1 MTISN
6 STISGNSATFTKDAY
21 VANAY
26 GGLYNAG
33 TMTISNSTISGNSA
47 NIGDLGGSSVN
58 GYAGLYNSGTLT
70 ISNSTISGNSASLG
84 ADEYYT
90 NGYGGLY
97 NAGTLA
103 LSNSTISGNS
113 ANLGALPINA
123 NGYGGLYNAKTLTLS
138 NSTVYGNSASV
149 GALPSNWNA
158 YGGIF
163 NGGTLAGLIAKNSI
177 VANNPSGGN
186 CAGTFTS
193 QGYNLSDDASC
204 AASFTKTGDLN
215 NSPAGLDTS
224 GLQSNGG
231 LTQTIAL
238 LSTSPAVDA
247 IPLSPINYCTDT
259 SGNAVTADQRGE
271 TRPQGSACD
280 IGAFELT
287 QVQTSTI
294 AQTISFTT
302 AAPAIATYNSTFP
315 VAAQSTSGLTVTLS
329 LGSGS
334 TSVCSLGT
342 PSVAGGV
349 TSATVTMLS
358 GTGTCTVFAIQ
369 LGDATYNAAAL
380 QQTSAIAQ
388 AIGQTIL
395 FTQAAPSNASY
406 RSLFT
411 VAAQSSSG
419 LTVTLSVDASST
431 SVCSLGTPSVASG
444 VTSAIVTVLSA
455 TGTCTIDANQAGNSN
470 YNAATQLQTSTAI
483 TTLSLSIGDV
493 AVDVGNSTIT
503 KLKAADG
510 TVLWSTS
517 VTNDGAIAVD
527 QFDFGVYT
535 GYGSHSFSSP
545 GTVYKLDS
553 SGAQVWS
560 NSINSTGGCNFY
572 YVNNAAVD
580 TTSAAPGVVWTEGGC
595 YGAIAKSS
603 RTNGA
608 QQWAVSTNDIGRAS
622 IDPSTGQIYAITNA
636 GPSYSYNTLYRAS
649 AAGSLTSASSCEG
662 YTDLNPGDG
671 TLYRGGN
678 MASNGCGL
686 TLSQMN
692 KGSLGA
698 TNWSMNLSTY
708 IASFDA
714 LAVQPWSG
722 GYIFVA
728 SVSSSEIVVVDPATQ
743 TVVRTFTTAVTPNN
757 IAVNP
762 SGGNVYV
769 TNNSSHFVYA
779 YSPTGSLVWTSPDL
793 GGPAYSIAAP
803 RGVVGN
809 PPMANQTISF
819 TATAPP
825 NASYNSTFTVGAQ
838 SDSGLTVTL
847 SVDGSSTS
855 VCSLGTPSVASGV
868 TSATVTMS
876 SGTGTCTIDANQ
888 PGDINYNAAAQ
899 QQTSA
904 TATLAS
910 QTISFT
916 TTAPSTASYGS
927 TFSVAAQS
935 TSGLSVSLTVDAIS
949 TGVCSLGTTSVA
961 GGVTSATVT
970 ISSGTGTCT
979 IDANQSGNSNYNA
992 AAQQQTS
999 AAALLASQSLSFS
1012 TTAPSTA
1019 SYGSTFLVAAQST
1032 SGLTV
1037 SLTVD
1042 AVSTGVCSLG
1052 SSIVAGGV
1060 TSAAATML
1068 SANGVCT
1075 IDANQA
1081 GDGNYSLAAQQQTS
1095 ATATKSDASTYVTSS
1110 LNAASYGQ
1118 SVTLTATVTAVPPA
1132 TGTPSGGTLTFMDGA
1147 TVLGTGSPLTLSSLP
1162 SSAQGWNSITTS
1174 GTAPGSLCNLP
1185 ILGDGHGDLIF
1196 YGQPAC
1202 SGANQLWVLS
1212 NSNGLGGTPTWTQLS
1227 PTGGTP
1233 PGRHAAMSVYDPT
1246 TNSMIIFGGCLS
1258 GCTPAGNDVWVLS
1271 HANGKGGTPAWTQLA
1286 PSGAAPNP
1294 RINSSAAYDPVTN
1307 RLMIFAGQN
1316 GGGSACGTYSDTW
1329 VLTNANGTG
1338 GAPAWIQ
1345 LSPTGGP
1352 PAGQYGPTTFYD
1364 SANNRMTVT
1373 GGSGIVGGSCSP
1385 TNAVWVLSNANG
1397 LGGAPVWTNLIPQ
1410 GAAGAPA
1417 NFGGVTTGVYDA
1429 LNNRGLLQAQ
1439 SPTNTVWAIINA
1451 NGLGGPAAWAD
1462 LNPSGGPATTG
1473 IYGVVLDS
1481 TNNLLSSLHG
1491 DNTVWVMGTG
1501 VDPITAIYSGDS
1513 NFNATGADAGSTAT
1527 PLPQTVNQVSQT
1539 ISFTTTAPA
1548 NAAYNSTFP
1557 VAAQS
1562 TSGLTVT
1569 LSVDAVSSGVCSLG
1583 TSSVA
1588 SGVTSATVTM
1598 LSASGICS
1606 IDANQ
1611 SGNGNYSAAVQQQT
1625 SATAVL
1631 AGQTISFT
1639 TTAPSTASYSS
1650 TFPVAAQ
1657 STSGLTVS
1665 LSVDAVSTGVC
1676 SLGTSSVAG
1685 GVTSATVTMLSASGI
1700 CTIDANQSGN
1710 ANYSAA
1716 TQQQTSATATLATQA
1731 LLTVTGPA
1739 SVTYGTT
1746 GTATATGGSGTGAVT
1761 FSAGAST
1768 GCSVIGTT
1776 VSVSNAAGTCSL
1788 TATKAADNNYSATT
1802 SAAFP
1807 VTLVPASQALLTVT
1821 GPASVTYGT
1830 TGTATATGGS
1840 GTGALSFS
1848 AGASTGCS
1856 VIGTT
1861 VSVSNAA
1868 GTCSLTATKAADS
1881 NYSAATSAAFPVTL
1895 VPASQALL
1903 TVTGPASVTYGTT
1916 GTATATGGSGTGA
1929 LSFSAGAST
1938 GCSVIGTTVSVSN
1951 AAGTC
1956 SLTATKAADNNYSA
1970 ATSAAFPVTLVPASQ
1985 ALLTVTGPAS
1995 VTYGTTGTATA
2006 TGGSGTGALS
2016 FSAGASTGCSVIGT
2030 TVSVSNA
2037 AGTCSLTATKAADNN
2052 YSAATSAAFPVT
2064 LVPASQALLTVTGP
2078 ASVTYG
2084 TTGTA
2089 TATGG
2094 SGTGALSFS
2103 AGASTG
2109 CSVIGTTVSVSNAAG
2124 TCSLTATK
2132 AADSNYSAATSAA
2145 FPVTLVPASQALLTV
2160 TGPASV
2166 TYGTT
2171 GTATATG
2178 GSGTG
2183 ALSFSA
2189 GASTGCSVIGTTVS
2203 VSNAAGT
2210 CSLTATKAADSNYSA
2225 ATSAAFP
2232 VTLVPASQALL
2243 TVTGP
2248 ASVTYG
2254 TTGTA
2259 TATGGS
2265 GTGALSFSAGAS
2277 TGCSVIGTTVS
2288 VSNAAGTCS
2297 LTATKAAD
2305 NNYSAATSA
2314 AFPVTLVKA
2323 SATLTLS
2330 NLSQT
2335 YDGTPKSVTVTTNPN
2350 GLTGVSVTYTGTG
2363 GTTYGPTTTA
2373 PTAAGI
2379 YAVDASLT
2387 NSNYQATDAVGTLT
2401 ITAPTLVSIQM
2412 VPANPSILLGLT
2424 QQFTAT
2430 GTYSDNSTQNI
2441 TASVTWSSAT
2451 PSVATIGANTGLAI
2465 GVSAGTSQITAI
2477 LGSVKSASVTLTV
2490 DNPAPSIGN
2499 LSPLH
2504 SPAGTAFTLTV
2515 RGSGFV
2521 STSTVSFNGKKEA
2534 TTFSSGTQL
2543 MVAIPATDISS
2554 GGAVNVTV
2562 TNPAPGGSTS
2572 TASSFTIDDFG
2583 VAGPGSTVYVIPG
2596 QPTPVTISIAP
2607 TINGF
2612 ADAVQLGV
2620 SGLPRGTT
2628 AQFSQDPVTP
2638 GSTTTKVTMTITAT
2652 AAAALPPVP
2661 TGKNFPAGPMGLLA
2675 AILAAGLL
2683 AVRRRMPWGAL
2694 LPARAGALALWLIMV
2709 GGLAV
2714 SLGGCASVPGTG
2726 NSNATPPGTY
2736 TITVT
2741 GMSGTAQHSG
2751 SVTLSIE

>member
-1 MTISN
+1 MFATRLLHLLYATSLTKIRTFFRVHQGRELHSLVHFAKGPGICGSLILLAAFSAAPVSASTLTVTNINDSGPGSLRDAIANAASGDTINFSTAGTITLASTLTINTSLTITGAGASNVAVSGNNAVQVLSIGPGVTVNLFSLTIQNGLNVGGGTYGSVAGGGIYNAGTLTLSNSTVSGNTVSATGNGYYVSVYGGGIYNAGTLTLIN
-6 STISGNSATFTKDAY
+6 STISGNI
-21 VANAY
+21 ANGGGNDYY
-26 GGLYNAG
+26 GAVTG
-33 TMTISNSTISGNSA
+33 
-47 NIGDLGGSSVN
+47 
-58 GYAGLYNSGTLT
+58 
-70 ISNSTISGNSASLG
+70 
-84 ADEYYT
+84 
-90 NGYGGLY
+90 GGLY
-97 NAGTLA
+97 NAGTLR

-113 ANLGALPINA
+113 TISANDFFGSTTGA
-123 NGYGGLYNAKTLTLS
+123 
-138 NSTVYGNSASV
+138 
-149 GALPSNWNA
+149 
-158 YGGIF
+158 GIS
-163 NGGTLAGLIAKNSI
+163 NGGTLTAKNSI

-186 CAGTFTS
+186 CAGTIIS
-193 QGYNLSDDASC
+193 QGYNLSDDATC
-204 AASFTKTGDLN
+204 AASFTHTGDLN
-215 NSPAGLDTS
+215 STPAGLDPI
-224 GLQSNGG
+224 GLKTNGG
-231 LTQTIAL
+231 STQTIAL

-247 IPLSPINYCTDT
+247 IPLSPINYCTDA
-259 SGNAVTADQRGE
+259 SGNAVTTDQRGV
-271 TRPQGSACD
+271 TRPQGAACD

-287 QVQTSTI
+287 QVQTSTL

-342 PSVAGGV
+342 AGVAGGV

-369 LGDATYNAAAL
+369 LGDATFNAAAL
-380 QQTSAIAQ
+380 QQTSATAQ

-395 FTQAAPSNASY
+395 FTQEAPSNASY

-419 LTVTLSVDASST
+419 LTVALSVDASST

-455 TGTCTIDANQAGNSN
+455 TGTCTIDADQPGNNN
-470 YNAATQLQTSTAI
+470 YSAATQQQTSAAI
-483 TTLSLSIGDV
+483 AALSSSIGDV

-510 TVLWSTS
+510 TALWSTS

-553 SGAQVWS
+553 SGAQIWS
-560 NSINSTGGCNFY
+560 NSISVTGGCNFY
-572 YVNNAAVD
+572 YVNNVAVD

-608 QQWAVSTNDIGRAS
+608 QQWAVSTSDIGRAS
-622 IDPSTGQIYAITNA
+622 IDSSTGQIYAITNA

-692 KGSLGA
+692 KGSLGT
-698 TNWSMNLSTY
+698 TNWSMSLSTY

-819 TATAPP
+819 TATAPA

-847 SVDGSSTS
+847 SVDGGSTG
-855 VCSLGTPSVASGV
+855 VCSLGTPSLASGV

-888 PGDINYNAAAQ
+888 AGDINYNAAAQ
-899 QQTSA
+899 QQTLA

-927 TFSVAAQS
+927 TFPMAAQS

-970 ISSGTGTCT
+970 ISSSTGTCT
-979 IDANQSGNSNYNA
+979 IDANQAGNSNYNA

-999 AAALLASQSLSFS
+999 ATAVLASQSISFT

-1081 GDGNYSLAAQQQTS
+1081 GDGNYSVAAQQQTS

-1132 TGTPSGGTLTFMDGA
+1132 TGTSSGGTLTFMDGA

-1162 SSAQGWNSITTS
+1162 GSAQGWSSITTS

-1185 ILGDGHGDLIF
+1185 ILGDGQGDLIF

-1212 NSNGLGGTPTWTQLS
+1212 NANGLGGTPTWTQLS

-1271 HANGKGGTPAWTQLA
+1271 HANGKGGTPVWTQLA

-1294 RINSSAAYDPVTN
+1294 RINSSAAYDPATN

-1316 GGGSACGTYSDTW
+1316 GGGSACSTYSDTW

-1397 LGGAPVWTNLIPQ
+1397 FGGAPVWTNLIPQ

-1417 NFGGVTTGVYDA
+1417 NFGGVATGVYDA
-1429 LNNRGLLQAQ
+1429 VNNRGLLQSQ
-1439 SPTNTVWAIINA
+1439 SPTNTVWAIINV
-1451 NGLGGPAAWAD
+1451 NGLGGPAAWAN

-1491 DNTVWVMGTG
+1491 DNSVWVMGTG

-1539 ISFTTTAPA
+1539 ISFTTTAP
-1548 NAAYNSTFP
+1548 STASYSSMFP

-1611 SGNGNYSAAVQQQT
+1611 SGDGNYSVATQQQT
-1625 SATAVL
+1625 SATAVP

-1639 TTAPSTASYSS
+1639 TTAPSSASYSS
-1650 TFPVAAQ
+1650 MFPVAAQ

-1676 SLGTSSVAG
+1676 SLGTSSVAA

-1716 TQQQTSATATLATQA
+1716 TQQQTSATAILATQA

-1746 GTATATGGSGTGAVT
+1746 GTAAATGGSGTGAV
-1761 FSAGAST
+1761 
-1768 GCSVIGTT
+1768 
-1776 VSVSNAAGTCSL
+1776 
-1788 TATKAADNNYSATT
+1788 
-1802 SAAFP
+1802 
-1807 VTLVPASQALLTVT
+1807 
-1821 GPASVTYGT
+1821 
-1830 TGTATATGGS
+1830 
-1840 GTGALSFS
+1840 SFS

-1895 VPASQALL
+1895 VPASQALM

-1916 GTATATGGSGTGA
+1916 GTAAATGGSGTG
-1929 LSFSAGAST
+1929 
-1938 GCSVIGTTVSVSN
+1938 V
-1951 AAGTC
+1951 
-1956 SLTATKAADNNYSA
+1956 
-1970 ATSAAFPVTLVPASQ
+1970 
-1985 ALLTVTGPAS
+1985 
-1995 VTYGTTGTATA
+1995 
-2006 TGGSGTGALS
+2006 
-2016 FSAGASTGCSVIGT
+2016 
-2030 TVSVSNA
+2030 
-2037 AGTCSLTATKAADNN
+2037 
-2052 YSAATSAAFPVT
+2052 
-2064 LVPASQALLTVTGP
+2064 
-2078 ASVTYG
+2078 
-2084 TTGTA
+2084 
-2089 TATGG
+2089 
-2094 SGTGALSFS
+2094 LSFS

-2132 AADSNYSAATSAA
+2132 AADSNYSAT
-2145 FPVTLVPASQALLTV
+2145 
-2160 TGPASV
+2160 
-2166 TYGTT
+2166 
-2171 GTATATG
+2171 
-2178 GSGTG
+2178 
-2183 ALSFSA
+2183 
-2189 GASTGCSVIGTTVS
+2189 
-2203 VSNAAGT
+2203 
-2210 CSLTATKAADSNYSA
+2210 
-2225 ATSAAFP
+2225 
-2232 VTLVPASQALL
+2232 
-2243 TVTGP
+2243 
-2248 ASVTYG
+2248 
-2254 TTGTA
+2254 
-2259 TATGGS
+2259 
-2265 GTGALSFSAGAS
+2265 
-2277 TGCSVIGTTVS
+2277 
-2288 VSNAAGTCS
+2288 
-2297 LTATKAAD
+2297 
-2305 NNYSAATSA
+2305 TSA

-2363 GTTYGPTTTA
+2363 GTAYGPTATA
-2373 PTAAGI
+2373 PTAAGS

-2387 NSNYQATDAVGTLT
+2387 NSNYQASDAVGTLT
-2401 ITAPTLVSIQM
+2401 ITAPTLVSIQIT
-2412 VPANPSILLGLT
+2412 PANPSILLGLT

-2441 TASVTWSSAT
+2441 TASVTWTSAT
-2451 PSVATIGANTGLAI
+2451 PSVATIGANTGLAT
-2465 GVSAGTSQITAI
+2465 GASAGTSQITGI
-2477 LGSVKSASVTLTV
+2477 LGSVKSASMTLTV

-2554 GGAVNVTV
+2554 GGAVSVTV

-2596 QPTPVTISIAP
+2596 QPTPITISIAP
-2607 TINGF
+2607 TIDGF
-2612 ADAVQLGV
+2612 ADAILLGV

-2638 GSTTTKVTMTITAT
+2638 GTTTTRVTLIVTAA

-2661 TGKNFPAGPMGLLA
+2661 TRKNFPAGPTGLLA

-2683 AVRRRMPWGAL
+2683 FVRRRMPSAAL
-2694 LPARAGALALWLIMV
+2694 LPARAAALALWLIV
-2709 GGLAV
+2709 IGGLAA
-2714 SLGGCASVPGTG
+2714 SLGGCVSVPATG
-2726 NSNATPPGTY
+2726 NSNATPPGNY

-2741 GMSGTAQHSG
+2741 GMSGTAQHS
-2751 SVTLSIE
+2751 STVTLSVE

>member
-1 MTISN
+1 MSASRLLHLLHLSSVKVIRTFFRVREEGHPGGLRCRRGPAVCAALILLAAFSAAPVSASTLTVTNTNDSGLGSLRDAIANAASGDTINFSTAGTITLASTLTINTSLTITGAGASNVAVSGNNAVQVLSVGPGVTVNLFSLTIENGLNVGGGTYGSVAGGGIYNAGTLKLSNSTVSGNTVSATGNGYYVSVYGGGIYNAGTLTLIN
-6 STISGNSATFTKDAY
+6 STISGNI
-21 VANAY
+21 ANGGGNDYY
-26 GGLYNAG
+26 GAVTG
-33 TMTISNSTISGNSA
+33 
-47 NIGDLGGSSVN
+47 
-58 GYAGLYNSGTLT
+58 
-70 ISNSTISGNSASLG
+70 
-84 ADEYYT
+84 
-90 NGYGGLY
+90 GGLY
-97 NAGTLA
+97 NAGTLR

-113 ANLGALPINA
+113 TISANDFFGSTTGA
-123 NGYGGLYNAKTLTLS
+123 
-138 NSTVYGNSASV
+138 
-149 GALPSNWNA
+149 
-158 YGGIF
+158 GIS
-163 NGGTLAGLIAKNSI
+163 NGGTLTAKNSI

-186 CAGTFTS
+186 CAGTIIS
-193 QGYNLSDDASC
+193 QGYNLSDDATC
-204 AASFTKTGDLN
+204 AASFTHTGDLN
-215 NSPAGLDTS
+215 STPAGLDPI
-224 GLQSNGG
+224 GLKTNGG
-231 LTQTIAL
+231 STQTIAL

-259 SGNAVTADQRGE
+259 SGNAVTADQRGV

-287 QVQTSTI
+287 QVQTSTL

-315 VAAQSTSGLTVTLS
+315 VAAQSTSELTVTLS
-329 LGSGS
+329 LDSGS

-380 QQTSAIAQ
+380 QQTSATAQ

-395 FTQAAPSNASY
+395 FMQAAPSNASY

-455 TGTCTIDANQAGNSN
+455 TGTCTIDANQAGNNN
-470 YNAATQLQTSTAI
+470 YNAATQQQTSTAI

-517 VTNDGAIAVD
+517 VTNEGAIAVD

-535 GYGSHSFSSP
+535 GYGSHSLSSP

-553 SGAQVWS
+553 SGALVWS
-560 NSINSTGGCNFY
+560 NSVSTGGICNFY

-595 YGAIAKSS
+595 YGAIAKSN

-622 IDPSTGQIYAITNA
+622 IDSSTGQIYAITNA
-636 GPSYSYNTLYRAS
+636 GPGYSYNTLYRAS

-698 TNWSMNLSTY
+698 TNWSMSLSTY

-819 TATAPP
+819 TATAPA
-825 NASYNSTFTVGAQ
+825 NASYNSAFTVGAQ

-847 SVDGSSTS
+847 SVDGSSTG

-888 PGDINYNAAAQ
+888 AGDINYNVASQ

-904 TATLAS
+904 TANLAS

-927 TFSVAAQS
+927 TFPVAAQS

-979 IDANQSGNSNYNA
+979 IDANQAGDSNYNA

-999 AAALLASQSLSFS
+999 ATAFLASQSLSFT

-1081 GDGNYSLAAQQQTS
+1081 GDGNYSVAAQQQSS
-1095 ATATKSDASTYVTSS
+1095 ATATKSDTFTYVTSS
-1110 LNAASYGQ
+1110 LNAANYGQ
-1118 SVTLTATVTAVPPA
+1118 SVTLTATVTAVPPV

-1162 SSAQGWNSITTS
+1162 GSAQGWSSITTS
-1174 GTAPGSLCNLP
+1174 GIAPGSLCNLP
-1185 ILGDGHGDLIF
+1185 ILGDGQGDLIF

-1212 NSNGLGGTPTWTQLS
+1212 NANGLGGTPTWTQLS

-1233 PGRHAAMSVYDPT
+1233 SGRHAAMSVYDPT

-1294 RINSSAAYDPVTN
+1294 RINSSAAYDPATN

-1316 GGGSACGTYSDTW
+1316 GGGSACSTYSDTW

-1364 SANNRMTVT
+1364 STNNRMTVT

-1385 TNAVWVLSNANG
+1385 TNAVWELSNANG

-1429 LNNRGLLQAQ
+1429 VNNRGLLQAQ

-1569 LSVDAVSSGVCSLG
+1569 LSVDAVSTGVCSLG

-1588 SGVTSATVTM
+1588 GGVTSATVTM
-1598 LSASGICS
+1598 LSASGICT

-1611 SGNGNYSAAVQQQT
+1611 SGNANYSAATQQQT

-1639 TTAPSTASYSS
+1639 TTAPVNAAYNS

-1746 GTATATGGSGTGAVT
+1746 GTATAM
-1761 FSAGAST
+1761 
-1768 GCSVIGTT
+1768 
-1776 VSVSNAAGTCSL
+1776 
-1788 TATKAADNNYSATT
+1788 
-1802 SAAFP
+1802 
-1807 VTLVPASQALLTVT
+1807 
-1821 GPASVTYGT
+1821 
-1830 TGTATATGGS
+1830 GGS

-1861 VSVSNAA
+1861 VSVS
-1868 GTCSLTATKAADS
+1868 D
-1881 NYSAATSAAFPVTL
+1881 
-1895 VPASQALL
+1895 
-1903 TVTGPASVTYGTT
+1903 
-1916 GTATATGGSGTGA
+1916 
-1929 LSFSAGAST
+1929 
-1938 GCSVIGTTVSVSN
+1938 

-2006 TGGSGTGALS
+2006 TGGSGAGAVT

-2030 TVSVSNA
+2030 TVSVSDA

-2078 ASVTYG
+2078 TSVTYG

-2094 SGTGALSFS
+2094 SGTGALSFT

-2124 TCSLTATK
+2124 TCSLT
-2132 AADSNYSAATSAA
+2132 
-2145 FPVTLVPASQALLTV
+2145 V
-2160 TGPASV
+2160 
-2166 TYGTT
+2166 
-2171 GTATATG
+2171 
-2178 GSGTG
+2178 
-2183 ALSFSA
+2183 
-2189 GASTGCSVIGTTVS
+2189 
-2203 VSNAAGT
+2203 
-2210 CSLTATKAADSNYSA
+2210 
-2225 ATSAAFP
+2225 
-2232 VTLVPASQALL
+2232 
-2243 TVTGP
+2243 
-2248 ASVTYG
+2248 
-2254 TTGTA
+2254 
-2259 TATGGS
+2259 
-2265 GTGALSFSAGAS
+2265 
-2277 TGCSVIGTTVS
+2277 
-2288 VSNAAGTCS
+2288 
-2297 LTATKAAD
+2297 TKAAD

-2335 YDGTPKSVTVTTNPN
+2335 YDGTPKSVTMTTNPN
-2350 GLTGVSVTYTGTG
+2350 GLTAVSVTYTGTG

-2373 PTAAGI
+2373 PTAAGS

-2387 NSNYQATDAVGTLT
+2387 NSNYQASDAVGTLT

-2412 VPANPSILLGLT
+2412 TPANPSILLGLT

-2441 TASVTWSSAT
+2441 TASVTWASAT

-2465 GVSAGTSQITAI
+2465 GLNAGTSQITAI

-2543 MVAIPATDISS
+2543 MAAIPATDISS

-2572 TASSFTIDDFG
+2572 SASSFTIDDFG

-2596 QPTPVTISIAP
+2596 QATPVTISIAP
-2607 TINGF
+2607 TIDGF

-2628 AQFSQDPVTP
+2628 ALFSQDPVTP
-2638 GSTTTKVTMTITAT
+2638 GLTTTKVTLTVTAT

-2683 AVRRRMPWGAL
+2683 AVRRRMPWGPL

>member
-1 MTISN
+1 M
-6 STISGNSATFTKDAY
+6 
-21 VANAY
+21 
-26 GGLYNAG
+26 
-33 TMTISNSTISGNSA
+33 
-47 NIGDLGGSSVN
+47 
-58 GYAGLYNSGTLT
+58 
-70 ISNSTISGNSASLG
+70 
-84 ADEYYT
+84 
-90 NGYGGLY
+90 
-97 NAGTLA
+97 
-103 LSNSTISGNS
+103 
-113 ANLGALPINA
+113 
-123 NGYGGLYNAKTLTLS
+123 
-138 NSTVYGNSASV
+138 
-149 GALPSNWNA
+149 
-158 YGGIF
+158 
-163 NGGTLAGLIAKNSI
+163 
-177 VANNPSGGN
+177 
-186 CAGTFTS
+186 
-193 QGYNLSDDASC
+193 
-204 AASFTKTGDLN
+204 
-215 NSPAGLDTS
+215 
-224 GLQSNGG
+224 
-231 LTQTIAL
+231 
-238 LSTSPAVDA
+238 
-247 IPLSPINYCTDT
+247 
-259 SGNAVTADQRGE
+259 
-271 TRPQGSACD
+271 
-280 IGAFELT
+280 
-287 QVQTSTI
+287 
-294 AQTISFTT
+294 
-302 AAPAIATYNSTFP
+302 
-315 VAAQSTSGLTVTLS
+315 
-329 LGSGS
+329 
-334 TSVCSLGT
+334 
-342 PSVAGGV
+342 
-349 TSATVTMLS
+349 
-358 GTGTCTVFAIQ
+358 
-369 LGDATYNAAAL
+369 
-380 QQTSAIAQ
+380 
-388 AIGQTIL
+388 
-395 FTQAAPSNASY
+395 
-406 RSLFT
+406 
-411 VAAQSSSG
+411 
-419 LTVTLSVDASST
+419 
-431 SVCSLGTPSVASG
+431 
-444 VTSAIVTVLSA
+444 
-455 TGTCTIDANQAGNSN
+455 
-470 YNAATQLQTSTAI
+470 
-483 TTLSLSIGDV
+483 

-916 TTAPSTASYGS
+916 ATAPSTASYGS

-1657 STSGLTVS
+1657 STSGLTGS

-1676 SLGTSSVAG
+1676 SLGTSSVAS

-1716 TQQQTSATATLATQA
+1716 TQQQTSATATLAT
-1731 LLTVTGPA
+1731 
-1739 SVTYGTT
+1739 
-1746 GTATATGGSGTGAVT
+1746 
-1761 FSAGAST
+1761 
-1768 GCSVIGTT
+1768 
-1776 VSVSNAAGTCSL
+1776 
-1788 TATKAADNNYSATT
+1788 
-1802 SAAFP
+1802 
-1807 VTLVPASQALLTVT
+1807 
-1821 GPASVTYGT
+1821 
-1830 TGTATATGGS
+1830 
-1840 GTGALSFS
+1840 
-1848 AGASTGCS
+1848 
-1856 VIGTT
+1856 
-1861 VSVSNAA
+1861 
-1868 GTCSLTATKAADS
+1868 
-1881 NYSAATSAAFPVTL
+1881 
-1895 VPASQALL
+1895 
-1903 TVTGPASVTYGTT
+1903 
-1916 GTATATGGSGTGA
+1916 
-1929 LSFSAGAST
+1929 
-1938 GCSVIGTTVSVSN
+1938 
-1951 AAGTC
+1951 
-1956 SLTATKAADNNYSA
+1956 
-1970 ATSAAFPVTLVPASQ
+1970 
-1985 ALLTVTGPAS
+1985 
-1995 VTYGTTGTATA
+1995 
-2006 TGGSGTGALS
+2006 
-2016 FSAGASTGCSVIGT
+2016 
-2030 TVSVSNA
+2030 
-2037 AGTCSLTATKAADNN
+2037 
-2052 YSAATSAAFPVT
+2052 
-2064 LVPASQALLTVTGP
+2064 
-2078 ASVTYG
+2078 
-2084 TTGTA
+2084 
-2089 TATGG
+2089 
-2094 SGTGALSFS
+2094 
-2103 AGASTG
+2103 
-2109 CSVIGTTVSVSNAAG
+2109 
-2124 TCSLTATK
+2124 
-2132 AADSNYSAATSAA
+2132 
-2145 FPVTLVPASQALLTV
+2145 
-2160 TGPASV
+2160 
-2166 TYGTT
+2166 
-2171 GTATATG
+2171 
-2178 GSGTG
+2178 
-2183 ALSFSA
+2183 
-2189 GASTGCSVIGTTVS
+2189 
-2203 VSNAAGT
+2203 
-2210 CSLTATKAADSNYSA
+2210 
-2225 ATSAAFP
+2225 
-2232 VTLVPASQALL
+2232 QALL